1 MITLFSL
8 NILIINKN
16 ASSIVLKIEFVNLDK
31 SLLFKMSSY
40 FLHLIIISLKLLSI
54 IILYP
59 TFYLIKY
66 YSS

>member
-16 ASSIVLKIEFVNLDK
+16 ASSIVLKNEFVNLDK
-31 SLLFKMSSY
+31 SLLFKMCSY

-54 IILYP
+54 INYIQL
-59 TFYLIKY
+59 FL
-66 YSS
+66 